1 MLFNVREINKD
12 IAISFIEEHHY
23 TPMLPKLTKH
33 WLGGFVEDELVAVL
47 TLGWGT
53 QPKQTI
59 KKLFP
64 HLDTKDYFE
73 IGKMCLTDEMPKNSE
88 TQFLKMVKKWIQENT
103 DIDLL
108 YTMADGIMGKAGYV
122 YQAFNFFYGGKFRTA
137 VYRDTITGEKIHPR
151 TARKLCEENAI
162 FLQKERVHWLTP
174 DYMKTKNLERIDGL
188 MFRYMLPMNKKA
200 KKHFKKSTVDWTLN
214 YPKHKDIEFWKQ
226 IELGKYEK
234 MIDWPVFTFDNMK
247 YNKKMS
253 GGRLDEFMT

>member
-1 MLFNVREINKD
+1 
-12 IAISFIEEHHY
+12 
-23 TPMLPKLTKH
+23 
-33 WLGGFVEDELVAVL
+33 
-47 TLGWGT
+47 
-53 QPKQTI
+53 
-59 KKLFP
+59 
-64 HLDTKDYFE
+64 
-73 IGKMCLTDEMPKNSE
+73 
-88 TQFLKMVKKWIQENT
+88 MVKKWIQENT

-234 MIDWPVFTFDNMK
+234 MADWPVFTFDNM
-247 YNKKMS
+247 NLSDGISFVLVVMATFAMS
-253 GGRLDEFMT
+253 EALMIILRGSKILVKEVTVHRSLALFGSLALFCSPKISFF